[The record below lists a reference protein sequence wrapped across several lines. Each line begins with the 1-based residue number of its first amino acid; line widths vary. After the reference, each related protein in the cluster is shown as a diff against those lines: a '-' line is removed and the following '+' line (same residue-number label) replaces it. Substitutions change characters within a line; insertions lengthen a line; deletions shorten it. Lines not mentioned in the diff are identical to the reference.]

1 MVRKCFNPKNFGQKY
16 FWFKDMFGPRQFCV
30 QKDFDYKKILSQKK
44 IRVQN
49 IFGLNNFVQKCR
61 SKKIKVKKQIFGPK
75 ILGPKNF

>member
-1 MVRKCFNPKNFGQKY
+1 
-16 FWFKDMFGPRQFCV
+16 MFGPRQFCV

-44 IRVQN
+44 FRVQN

-75 ILGPKNF
+75 ILGPKNFWVEKVWVKQNFGPNFLV